1 MNAEEASVHQLDCVQ
16 RNQTFVFYFPRP
28 SSGVQIKFLFL
39 QDGMFISVTVDGE
52 FPSTRV
58 PKQGFYGHWSR
69 AVTTRRRKIVAAS
82 GMLCLSHA
90 EAAVLAG
97 GPQSAV

>member
-1 MNAEEASVHQLDCVQ
+1 MLKKHQYINWIVFSAIRLLYS
-16 RNQTFVFYFPRP
+16 TFPDLHL
-28 SSGVQIKFLFL
+28 GVQIKFLFL